1 MAGPIGISGAAK
13 GFPMLGDVS
22 AASALL
28 LAAFLVLSA
37 FFSGSEAALLSVQ
50 RVRLRHLVNTKTAG
64 ASRVARMVEHPEK
77 LLPPILLGNN
87 LVNTGAAA
95 VATSLALTLITD
107 ESVALAVATAAVTT
121 VLLVFGETIPKTV
134 AARHAERTSII
145 IAPAIQALSW
155 ALRPFSFILLAI
167 STGIA
172 KLFGGGSARDEV
184 TQEEIKSLVQ
194 FGSERGAVEQG
205 EADMIRRVLEF
216 GDRHV
221 SEFMTPRPEIVSVTA
236 GATIGDFLALY
247 SDNYH
252 TRFPVVRDN
261 LDDVVGLV
269 SVKDVMRQLAAGVG
283 LDSSVTAGARPAR
296 FVPETKLVNELFDEM
311 RASGD
316 QIVMVADEFGGVAGL
331 VTLKRLVEG
340 IVGRV
345 RDEEQPGGQ
354 QEVLPLDENT
364 VELDGGLSISEA
376 NERLGLDIPT
386 GDYET
391 VAGFLLEILGSIPV
405 EGTVALYR
413 NLRFAVLE
421 MRAARIVRVRVTRS
435 FIEE

>member
-1 MAGPIGISGAAK
+1 
-13 GFPMLGDVS
+13 MLGDVS

-50 RVRLRHLVNTKTAG
+50 RVRIRHLVSTKTAG

-95 VATSLALTLITD
+95 VATSLALTLIAD
-107 ESVALAVATAAVTT
+107 ESVAVASATATVTII
-121 VLLVFGETIPKTV
+121 LLIFGETIPKTL
-134 AARHAERTSII
+134 AARHAERSSII
-145 IAPAIQALSW
+145 IAPMIQALNW
-155 ALRPFSFILLAI
+155 VLRPFSFILLAI

-172 KLFGGGSARDEV
+172 RLFGGGSARDEV
-184 TQEEIKSLVQ
+184 TQEEIKTLIQV
-194 FGSERGAVEQG
+194 GSERGAVEQG

-221 SEFMTPRPEIVSVTA
+221 SELMTPRPEIVTITA
-236 GATIGDFLALY
+236 GFTIGDFLTLY

-252 TRFPVVRDN
+252 TRFPVIRDN
-261 LDDVVGLV
+261 LDDIVGLV
-269 SVKDVMRQLAAGVG
+269 SVKDVMRQLAAGAALG
-283 LDSSVTAGARPAR
+283 SSVTAGARPAR

-316 QIVMVADEFGGVAGL
+316 QIVMVADEFGGVSGL

-345 RDEEQPGGQ
+345 RDEEQPGDQ

-364 VELDGGLSISEA
+364 VELDGGLSITEA

-386 GDYET
+386 GEYET
-391 VAGFLLEILGSIPV
+391 VAGFLLEILGSIPA
-405 EGTVALYR
+405 EGTVVPYR

-435 FIEE
+435 FIEG